1 MRVMQ
6 PSSIGKKYSIESFLL
21 FCRNMTKLE
30 RELCLAIS
38 PIINDRAPEE
48 WEAES
53 KRALLA
59 IIVYLRDNGYWQ
71 AADFLLSNSSL

>member
-1 MRVMQ
+1 VTD
-6 PSSIGKKYSIESFLL
+6 F
-21 FCRNMTKLE
+21 E

-38 PIINDRAPEE
+38 PIINDKAPGE

>member
-1 MRVMQ
+1 VTD
-6 PSSIGKKYSIESFLL
+6 F
-21 FCRNMTKLE
+21 E

-38 PIINDRAPEE
+38 PIIDDRAPEE

-59 IIVYLRDNGYWQ
+59 IIDYLRDNGYWQ

>member
-1 MRVMQ
+1 MA
-6 PSSIGKKYSIESFLL
+6 
-21 FCRNMTKLE
+21 KLE

-38 PIINDRAPEE
+38 PVVKDRAPEE

-53 KRALLA
+53 RRALLA
-59 IIVYLRDNGYWQ
+59 IIVYLRDNGHWQ

>member
-1 MRVMQ
+1 VTD
-6 PSSIGKKYSIESFLL
+6 F
-21 FCRNMTKLE
+21 E

-38 PIINDRAPEE
+38 PIINDKAPRE
-48 WEAES
+48 WEDES

-59 IIVYLRDNGYWQ
+59 IIVYLRDNGHWQ

>member
-1 MRVMQ
+1 
-6 PSSIGKKYSIESFLL
+6 
-21 FCRNMTKLE
+21 MTKLE
-30 RELCLAIS
+30 HELCLAIS
-38 PIINDRAPEE
+38 PIINDRAPGE

>member
-1 MRVMQ
+1 
-6 PSSIGKKYSIESFLL
+6 
-21 FCRNMTKLE
+21 MTNLE

-48 WEAES
+48 WEPES

-59 IIVYLRDNGYWQ
+59 IIAYLRDNGHWQ
-71 AADFLLSNSSL
+71 ASDFLLSSSSL

>member
-1 MRVMQ
+1 
-6 PSSIGKKYSIESFLL
+6 
-21 FCRNMTKLE
+21 MTKLE
-30 RELCLAIS
+30 HELCLAIS

-59 IIVYLRDNGYWQ
+59 IIVYLRDNDHEQ
-71 AADFLLSNSSL
+71 AASFLLANSSL

>member
-1 MRVMQ
+1 
-6 PSSIGKKYSIESFLL
+6 
-21 FCRNMTKLE
+21 MTKLE
-30 RELCLAIS
+30 HELCLAIS

-59 IIVYLRDNGYWQ
+59 IIVYLRDNDYGN
-71 AADFLLSNSSL
+71 AARFLLSSSSL